1 MDKKKISFSEFM
13 SELKKSAE
21 NYFECKSIS
30 ENYDD
35 NAITLHMENV
45 LNDFNEESANDN
57 FDAGFEPW
65 HINYVYLNQNTA
77 IYSYKYLDSESA

>member
-35 NAITLHMENV
+35 NAITLV
-45 LNDFNEESANDN
+45 A
-57 FDAGFEPW
+57 
-65 HINYVYLNQNTA
+65 
-77 IYSYKYLDSESA
+77 